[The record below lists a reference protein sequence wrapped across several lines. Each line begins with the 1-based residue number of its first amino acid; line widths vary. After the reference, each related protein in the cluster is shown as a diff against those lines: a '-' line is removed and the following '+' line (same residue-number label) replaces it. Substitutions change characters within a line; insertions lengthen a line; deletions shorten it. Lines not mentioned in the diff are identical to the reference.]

1 MQSAANRH
9 HSIDVGFGLLLLAA
23 IVKAARTL
31 PSTNQQTANDKENRL
46 GAKIRAALCGVTVR
60 SSIMCFGLILI

>member
-23 IVKAARTL
+23 VVKAARTL
-31 PSTNQQTANDKENRL
+31 PPTNQQTANDKEKRH
-46 GAKIRAALCGVTVR
+46 GAKYAQFCVG
-60 SSIMCFGLILI
+60 

>member
-23 IVKAARTL
+23 VVKAARTL
-31 PSTNQQTANDKENRL
+31 PPTNQQTANDKKKRH
-46 GAKIRAALCGVTVR
+46 GAKYAQFCVG
-60 SSIMCFGLILI
+60 